1 MSQSG
6 GDSPTF
12 TEAKNSNMNMDPS
25 KNPDINS
32 DYGSLPSPT
41 ISLVGLFQQHHIN
54 PATSGTGLPLS
65 RSPASQ
71 VSSPYSSLPST
82 PRNSYKSHAPPSFS
96 LAPGELLFKYPP
108 TRNATPYQTPP
119 PTPPPTANGFFVNS
133 RIMPPLSPCSSS
145 FSTMLGNFPFPPPS
159 NAVQHTMETSYEP
172 REQNEETKCKQ
183 DENGLFAD
191 MVGAKAVVEE
201 GGYISLSLRYDITVD
216 ICPNQGIRV
225 VNNRKQITLSVSG
238 RGTSMALV
246 HPQGRVYQYNSRIE
260 VQTKDQNLVRPLVK
274 SAKMWPRG
282 ISFTSNCQALVY
294 LVDEAGARSTSDSFH
309 DLYYQ
314 NVADSIFN
322 YSLMDLK
329 NSYDPS
335 QDMSPIDRSIEAL
348 ERAEYERSEDTGLD
362 CWIFGDIVITQ
373 TQDGL
378 VSVER
383 RYGRELFVLKTSP
396 SNGKA
401 RLGNSFM
408 YVTASMGQEA
418 HLFVKSNDRR
428 IHYNGSA
435 FVVRNAGH
443 SAGFDDDNKLR
454 IW

>member
-1 MSQSG
+1 
-6 GDSPTF
+6 
-12 TEAKNSNMNMDPS
+12 
-25 KNPDINS
+25 
-32 DYGSLPSPT
+32 
-41 ISLVGLFQQHHIN
+41 
-54 PATSGTGLPLS
+54 
-65 RSPASQ
+65 
-71 VSSPYSSLPST
+71 
-82 PRNSYKSHAPPSFS
+82 
-96 LAPGELLFKYPP
+96 
-108 TRNATPYQTPP
+108 
-119 PTPPPTANGFFVNS
+119 
-133 RIMPPLSPCSSS
+133 
-145 FSTMLGNFPFPPPS
+145 
-159 NAVQHTMETSYEP
+159 
-172 REQNEETKCKQ
+172 
-183 DENGLFAD
+183 
-191 MVGAKAVVEE
+191 
-201 GGYISLSLRYDITVD
+201 
-216 ICPNQGIRV
+216 
-225 VNNRKQITLSVSG
+225 
-238 RGTSMALV
+238 
-246 HPQGRVYQYNSRIE
+246 
-260 VQTKDQNLVRPLVK
+260 
-274 SAKMWPRG
+274 MWPRG

-322 YSLMDLK
+322 YSLVDFN

-335 QDMSPIDRSIEAL
+335 KDMSPIDRSIEAL

-362 CWIFGDIVITQ
+362 CWIFGDIIITQ

-383 RYGRELFVLKTSP
+383 RYGREVFVLKTSP